1 MGEMTNDAKLILT
14 GREDSIVVEN
24 AHGQYF
30 HLTGNLTKGGFIA
43 NPDAIQSWH
52 KHTEITP
59 ISQLEKEQIMTT
71 IMQQTIHSPFKILFD
86 ETFFHEKS

>member
-1 MGEMTNDAKLILT
+1 MYTLT
-14 GREDSIVVEN
+14 GRGDYIIVGNKE
-24 AHGQYF
+24 GMELI
-30 HLTGNLTKGGFIA
+30 LTGNLTKGGFIA

-52 KHTEITP
+52 KYTEITP
-59 ISQLEKEQIMTT
+59 ISQLEKEQIMTA